1 MVDEFNEYLFDYTSK
16 ISIEDIKKAKKTIK
30 PMEPIK
36 KISSP
41 YTIDY
46 NRKKIIPSYLI
57 YVVIFLLVLVIAYLV
72 FTLFDG
78 NEFKDERGVI
88 YEFTEQSNCI

>member
-1 MVDEFNEYLFDYTSK
+1 
-16 ISIEDIKKAKKTIK
+16 
-30 PMEPIK
+30 MEPIK

-88 YEFTEQSNCI
+88 YEFTEQINCI